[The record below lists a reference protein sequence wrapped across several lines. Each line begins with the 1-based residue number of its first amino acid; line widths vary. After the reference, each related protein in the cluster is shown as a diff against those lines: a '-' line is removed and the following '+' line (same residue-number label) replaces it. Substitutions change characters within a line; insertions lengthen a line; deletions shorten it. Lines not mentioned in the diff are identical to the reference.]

1 MAPASSTTTRS
12 RTSPAPARMA
22 FVAFA
27 IIMLVAFVSLPSWG
41 FAADTRSGSDIT
53 IPSNETITEDL
64 YLAAGTVDFD
74 GTAERDVNMA
84 AGEANLAGSI
94 EGSLNLAAGTMEI
107 SGNIAG
113 SLRIFGGRVTLT
125 GDVGGDVVVVGGQ
138 LDVGSS
144 SQIGGNILFA
154 GGQLDMRGDV
164 EGDIRGYV
172 GTASLGGTVLG
183 SVDLSTS
190 QLEVTNSAQ
199 ITGEVLHTGKSEPD
213 VASGAR
219 VQGGVTHESLN
230 PWGDGDNPLSRASG
244 SLLRTLW
251 MLVTGALIVIAA
263 PRLANQ
269 LGTNGKQLIPAI
281 PLGLLA
287 MIILPIVA
295 AVLMITVIGFP
306 AGFVL
311 LTLFLVALYLTQAV
325 VGMSIGRFILPRSW
339 NDGSRGFHLLAMTLG
354 VIIVAAFRFV
364 PLPWVWGAVSLIVTI
379 WGIGAILML
388 VPILSRQER
397 TGV

>member
-1 MAPASSTTTRS
+1 MAPADSTATRS
-12 RTSPAPARMA
+12 RRSPAPARMA

-27 IIMLVAFVSLPSWG
+27 IIVLVAFVSLPSWG
-41 FAADTRSGSDIT
+41 FAADTRSGGDII
-53 IPSNETITEDL
+53 IPPGETITEDL

-74 GTAERDVNMA
+74 GVAERDVTLA
-84 AGEANLAGSI
+84 AGEANITGSI
-94 EGSLNLAAGTMEI
+94 EGSLNLGVGTTEI
-107 SGNIAG
+107 SGNIGG

-125 GDVGGDVVVVGGQ
+125 GDVDGDVVVASGQ
-138 LDVGSS
+138 LDIGSN

-154 GGQLDMRGDV
+154 GGQLDLRGDV
-164 EGDIRGYV
+164 EGDIRGYA
-172 GTASLGGTVLG
+172 GTATLGGTVLG

-190 QLEVTNSAQ
+190 QLEITNTAQ

-213 VASGAR
+213 VASGAQ
-219 VQGGVTHESLN
+219 VQGGVTHESVD
-230 PWGDGDNPLSRASG
+230 PWGDGDNPLARASG

-269 LGTNGKQLIPAI
+269 LGSNGKQLIPAI

-287 MIILPIVA
+287 MIVLPIVA
-295 AVLMITVIGFP
+295 IVLMITVIGLP

-311 LTLFLVALYLTQAV
+311 LTLFLIALYLTQAV
-325 VGMSIGRFILPRSW
+325 VGMSIGRLILPRAW
-339 NDGSRGFHLLAMTLG
+339 NDGSRGFHLLAMTIG
-354 VIIVAAFRFV
+354 VIIIAAFRFV
-364 PLPWVWGAVSLIVTI
+364 PFPWIWGAVSLIVAI

-388 VPILSRQER
+388 VPVLSRQER